1 MDTPTIQT
9 RRLILRP
16 LALSD
21 APAIQRHF
29 NNWNIIQNLAAV
41 VRFARVLCFITHAR
55 LRLHRAPGFPCAL
68 VSRKSVRMCERAA
81 SRPQPPQ
88 AVAP

>member
-1 MDTPTIQT
+1 LVPGL
-9 RRLILRP
+9 LILRP
-16 LALSD
+16 LALSH

-55 LRLHRAPGFPCAL
+55 LRLHRAPGIPCAL
-68 VSRKSVRMCERAA
+68 VSR
-81 SRPQPPQ
+81 
-88 AVAP
+88 